1 MIKERDYLWDNI
13 KALLICLV
21 VTGHCIEVSAVHHS
35 LTRAVNY
42 WIYSFHMPAFIFVSG
57 FWAKSY
63 CKNGRV
69 RAEKLATLICYYTAF
84 QILFSVLKLIFN
96 IKTSSISFF
105 SPARGLWYLLAM
117 IFFYLLVPLAERLP
131 SYIVLPAL
139 ITLGV
144 LIGKDL
150 RYDEKTGTVLT
161 DRTQLSK
168 DDKSSM
174 IRTSDDETARR
185 LIKNTYKTLLTRGQ
199 KGCFIYCE
207 DHALADY
214 IRSMITEEP

>member
-144 LIGKDL
+144 GILLVLNPMMSFDFALRLLGICLFVAGMVNLIDCAVISH
-150 RYDEKTGTVLT
+150 R
-161 DRTQLSK
+161 LSK
-168 DDKSSM
+168 ISKSESTELALRNNDD
-174 IRTSDDETARR
+174 SDSTD
-185 LIKNTYKTLLTRGQ
+185 I
-199 KGCFIYCE
+199 I
-207 DHALADY
+207 D
-214 IRSMITEEP
+214 I